1 MPLIVTQK
9 ALIYVIFKSQFS
21 FNRYHYMNL
30 HLHLQPYQLFDHRHP
45 LQKKKNNELLF
56 LSSFKNLHQCLNHHH
71 LHVMKN

>member
-30 HLHLQPYQLFDHRHP
+30 HLHLQPYQLFDHHHP
-45 LQKKKNNELLF
+45 LQKKRKRINSYYF
-56 LSSFKNLHQCLNHHH
+56 LVH
-71 LHVMKN
+71 LKTYINA